1 MTTLYRH
8 GSMGLGSGAS
18 MGGYASSRSGG
29 RQGLS
34 SQRSGSVYGGAG
46 GQGVRISSAGF
57 SSGTRRI
64 SMSGGFGAGGGGGG
78 GSGMS
83 FGAGG
88 GGGGGSGMGF
98 GAFSLDAG
106 AGGDGGFNSANEQQ
120 TMQNLNSRLSQYLD
134 KVRTLEEA
142 NTKLELQIKEWGL
155 NHITINTRDLSTHQG
170 TIDDIRTQIL
180 AATAAVTELALQVDN
195 TRVAADDFRIKFEY
209 ELGSRQSVE
218 ADISG
223 LKRMMGDFSLEKSD
237 LEMQLQGL
245 KDDLAYLKEHR
256 NEEMLSL
263 QSQMSGQIQVEVEA
277 APAADLT
284 HVIAEVRE
292 QYEALVGKNRR
303 DAEAWFQ
310 TKAEEVQQKVSTS
323 TEVLQTSSVEL
334 KSGQSTARD
343 LELEMQSLYSM
354 KSSLEANLGEME
366 ARYGAVLMGLQASVT
381 SLESQLTQIRAD
393 TERSGQEYRALLDIK
408 TRLEMEIAEYHRLL
422 EDDTV
427 YAVKSSAVDIET
439 SVIGSSSSHVNI
451 KTKVV
456 TVVEELVDG
465 EVVSCTS

>member
-8 GSMGLGSGAS
+8 GSVGLGSGAS
-18 MGGYASSRSGG
+18 MGGYASYRSGG
-29 RQGLS
+29 RLGLS

-46 GQGVRISSAGF
+46 GQGVRISSAGS

-78 GSGMS
+78 MK
-83 FGAGG
+83 
-88 GGGGGSGMGF
+88 F

-120 TMQNLNSRLSQYLD
+120 TMQNLNSRLSQYLE

-155 NHITINTRDLSTHQG
+155 GHITIHTRDLSTHQG

-180 AATAAVTELALQVDN
+180 TATAAVTELALQVDN
-195 TRVAADDFRIKFEY
+195 TRVAADDFRSKFEY

-223 LKRMMGDFSLEKSD
+223 LKRMMGDLSLVKSD
-237 LEMQLQGL
+237 LEMQLEGL

-256 NEEMLSL
+256 DEEMLSL
-263 QSQMSGQIQVEVEA
+263 QSQMSGQIQVEVDA

-334 KSGQSTARD
+334 KSGQSSARD

-393 TERSGQEYRALLDIK
+393 TERSSQEYRALLDIK

-439 SVIGSSSSHVNI
+439 SEIGSSSSHVNI
-451 KTKVV
+451 MTKVV

-465 EVVSCTS
+465 EMVSCTS